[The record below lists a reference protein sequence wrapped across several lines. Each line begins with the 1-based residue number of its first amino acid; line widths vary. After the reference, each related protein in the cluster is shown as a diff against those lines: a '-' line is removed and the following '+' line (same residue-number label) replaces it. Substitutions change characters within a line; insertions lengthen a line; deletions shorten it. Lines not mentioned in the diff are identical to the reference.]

1 MMSVIS
7 VMMSGHQRHSSC
19 ISAHLLS
26 QRDRFR
32 SDVCAQR
39 RTQRLRK
46 REQLKFR
53 PRATGTQGGNEPDG
67 GDDGLGRGRLVSS
80 RGRDGGGWRAV
91 VSAVWFGSG
100 SGGSGSGA
108 GGRHDGEKSLI
119 GAFT

>member
-39 RTQRLRK
+39 RTQRLRE

-53 PRATGTQGGNEPDG
+53 PRATGTQGGNEPYG

-80 RGRDGGGWRAV
+80 RGRDGGGWRAG
-91 VSAVWFGSG
+91 AVWFGS
-100 SGGSGSGA
+100 SRGGSGSGA
-108 GGRHDGEKSLI
+108 GGRHDGEKPLI